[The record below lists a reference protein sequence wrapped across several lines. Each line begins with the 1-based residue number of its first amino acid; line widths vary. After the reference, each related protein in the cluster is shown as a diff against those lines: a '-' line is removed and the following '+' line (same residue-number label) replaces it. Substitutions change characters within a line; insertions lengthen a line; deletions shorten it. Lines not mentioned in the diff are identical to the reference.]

1 MRNDGTIK
9 TFLRGYAAV
18 IVTTLIAAAVPFSDS
33 PDFFLDTSS
42 SSSSDLAYDD
52 SPSFAADTT
61 LALGATRFADSPSF
75 AADTTLALGA
85 MRFADSRDFT
95 LDARLTAYDPDYA
108 ESNSFALD
116 STRINRVW
124 GDSETFAVPPVPGD
138 FDGDRDVDLADWA
151 AFQGRMN
158 GPFEDPTLGGWHLF
172 DLDPDYDVDLRD
184 FAVWQNAFT
193 GP

>member
-18 IVTTLIAAAVPFSDS
+18 IVTALIVAAVPFSDS

-61 LALGATRFADSPSF
+61 LALGATRFADS
-75 AADTTLALGA
+75 
-85 MRFADSRDFT
+85 RDFT
-95 LDARLTAYDPDYA
+95 LDARLTTYDPDYA

-151 AFQGRMN
+151 AFQERMN
-158 GPFEDPTLGGWHLF
+158 GPFVNPTLAGWHIF

-184 FAVWQNAFT
+184 FAHWQNAFA
-193 GP
+193 GG